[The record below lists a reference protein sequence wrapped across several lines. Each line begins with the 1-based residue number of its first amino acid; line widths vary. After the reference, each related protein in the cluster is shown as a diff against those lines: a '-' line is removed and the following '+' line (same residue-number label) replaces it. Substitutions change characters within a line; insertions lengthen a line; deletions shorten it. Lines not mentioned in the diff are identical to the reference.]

1 MEFTRTIEKELLENC
16 FKWKAIIIYGAR
28 QVGKTTLCKKLW
40 WNHPNTLYVTGDDF
54 SIVQFL
60 TGISLVKLEQRLK
73 GYRILIIDE
82 AQKIKEIGNTIKL
95 IVDNIPDIQVIATGS
110 SAFDLANNIQES
122 LTWRVKTFH
131 LHPLSL
137 EEIWA
142 EVPIHQHK
150 ELLEQRLLYG
160 MYPRSVITNDAQE
173 LFELVQSYAYKD
185 VFLYESLR
193 KPDLIVKLLQA
204 LALQIGSEVSFNELS
219 QLLAVDVKTVQ
230 KYIGLLEQAFI
241 IFRLPSFARNL
252 RNELKRGQK
261 IYFWDVGVRNG
272 ILRNVQ
278 AIASRTDIGH
288 LWENFI
294 VAERIKFLQNHRLP
308 YHSFFWRTTSGSEL
322 DYLETD
328 FGNFMASYEVKW
340 SPKKH
345 PKLPTSFQAEYP
357 DASYHVIT
365 PDNAYSWVSN

>member
-1 MEFTRTIEKELLENC
+1 M
-16 FKWKAIIIYGAR
+16 
-28 QVGKTTLCKKLW
+28 
-40 WNHPNTLYVTGDDF
+40 
-54 SIVQFL
+54 
-60 TGISLVKLEQRLK
+60 
-73 GYRILIIDE
+73 
-82 AQKIKEIGNTIKL
+82 
-95 IVDNIPDIQVIATGS
+95 
-110 SAFDLANNIQES
+110 
-122 LTWRVKTFH
+122 
-131 LHPLSL
+131 SL

-185 VFLYESLR
+185 IFLYESLR

-261 IYFWDVGVRNG
+261 IYFWDIGVRNG

-278 AIASRTDIGH
+278 AIASRTDLGH

-294 VAERIKFLQNHRLP
+294 IAERIKFLQNHRLP

-328 FGNFMASYEVKW
+328 FANLIASYEIKW
-340 SPKKH
+340 SPKRQA
-345 PKLPTSFQAEYP
+345 KLPVSFQEQYP
-357 DASYHVIT
+357 DASYRVIS

>member
-1 MEFTRTIEKELLENC
+1 M
-16 FKWKAIIIYGAR
+16 
-28 QVGKTTLCKKLW
+28 
-40 WNHPNTLYVTGDDF
+40 
-54 SIVQFL
+54 
-60 TGISLVKLEQRLK
+60 
-73 GYRILIIDE
+73 
-82 AQKIKEIGNTIKL
+82 
-95 IVDNIPDIQVIATGS
+95 
-110 SAFDLANNIQES
+110 
-122 LTWRVKTFH
+122 
-131 LHPLSL
+131 SL

-294 VAERIKFLQNHRLP
+294 IAERIKFLQNHRLP

-340 SPKKH
+340 SPKKQI
-345 PKLPTSFQAEYP
+345 KLPVSFQEEYP